1 MVMMDSRQEKELQ
14 EIQKRMLKINI
25 LASPGAVLLG
35 LGLYGKFGANGNA
48 FLSVLNNPY
57 AVNISIIAGAI
68 VMVWEFAA
76 VFQLLKRKAEIMSQ
90 SRGHSGL
97 D

>member
-1 MVMMDSRQEKELQ
+1 MDSRKEKELQ
-14 EIQKRMLKINI
+14 EIQKRMLRVNI

-35 LGLYGKFGANGNA
+35 FGLYGKFAANGNA
-48 FLSVLNNPY
+48 FLSVLNDPY

-68 VMVWEFAA
+68 VMIWESVV
-76 VFQLLKRKAEIMSQ
+76 VFQLLKRKAVIMSKARDQ
-90 SRGHSGL
+90 SGM

>member
-1 MVMMDSRQEKELQ
+1 MDPRAEKELQ
-14 EIQKRMLKINI
+14 EIQKRMLRVNI

-35 LGLYGKFGANGNA
+35 LGLYGMFGAHGNA
-48 FLSVLNNPY
+48 FLSVLNDPY

-68 VMVWEFAA
+68 VMVWEFAV
-76 VFQLLKRKAEIMSQ
+76 VFQLLKRKAAIMTKA
-90 SRGHSGL
+90 RHHAEM